1 MLPELS
7 EKNVYYK
14 SIAKKALK
22 DEKVLSELLENITS
36 KKETIRYNSFKVL
49 LHLSEKHAEVL
60 YPKWDLFADLL
71 SSDNTYHKFDAIYFI
86 ANLTRVDTGNR
97 FEKIFNKYYS
107 LLNDKSMIPAAHL
120 AGNSGKIAKAKPHL
134 EEKITNKLL
143 SIDKTHHIQER
154 KDLIKGYAIESFSEY
169 FEEAKNKKKIIVF
182 VKNQLKSKSPR
193 TRKKAKEFVEKWD

>member
-7 EKNVYYK
+7 EKNVDVK

-49 LHLSEKHAEVL
+49 LHLSEKHPEVL

-143 SIDKTHHIQER
+143 SLDKTHHISER